1 MRNIDEKKYEQ
12 YVKQLTPTHSLPL
25 NMAKAFLTGG
35 LICLLG
41 QVIINISQSLGADTS
56 DTRTWC
62 SVLLILLSVILTG
75 LGIYP
80 KIGKFG
86 GAGSLVPITGFANS
100 VAASAIEFRAE
111 GQVFGIG
118 CKIFTIAGP
127 VILYGILSA
136 WALGVIYYILKILEV
151 IS

>member
-41 QVIINISQSLGADTS
+41 QVIINTAL
-56 DTRTWC
+56 
-62 SVLLILLSVILTG
+62 
-75 LGIYP
+75 
-80 KIGKFG
+80 
-86 GAGSLVPITGFANS
+86 
-100 VAASAIEFRAE
+100 
-111 GQVFGIG
+111 
-118 CKIFTIAGP
+118 
-127 VILYGILSA
+127 
-136 WALGVIYYILKILEV
+136 ALGVIYYILKILEV